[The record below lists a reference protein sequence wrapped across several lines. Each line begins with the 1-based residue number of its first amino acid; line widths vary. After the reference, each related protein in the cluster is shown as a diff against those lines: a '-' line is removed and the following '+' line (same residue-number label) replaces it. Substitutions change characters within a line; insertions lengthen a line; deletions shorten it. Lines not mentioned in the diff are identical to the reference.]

1 MFQQQQDILNQI
13 HQLERDYR
21 RSLYVANKNGVVTEN
36 KEFTTSEG
44 AEDINEL
51 IWRLQEL
58 NTYIRRVLDRP
69 WTKPK

>member
-21 RSLYVANKNGVVTEN
+21 RSLYVMDKRGNVTKN
-36 KEFTTSEG
+36 KEFEKSKQ

-51 IWRLQEL
+51 TSMLTYR

>member
-13 HQLERDYR
+13 HQLEGNYR
-21 RSLYVANKNGVVTEN
+21 RSLYVANRNGVVTEN
-36 KEFTTSEG
+36 KEFTTSKQ

-51 IWRLQEL
+51 ISMLTYR